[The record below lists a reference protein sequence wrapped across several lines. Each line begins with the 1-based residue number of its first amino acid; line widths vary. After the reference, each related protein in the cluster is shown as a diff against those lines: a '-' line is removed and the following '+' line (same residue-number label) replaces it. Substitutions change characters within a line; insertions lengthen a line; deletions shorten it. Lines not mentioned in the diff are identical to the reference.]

1 MIGHPQIL
9 FNFQSKLFYFLVY
22 LLYTHTHTHTH
33 SHTHTNTHSHTH
45 TCTHTHI
52 HIHTHTHIHIHTHTH
67 IHIHVHIH
75 ILTYMHTHTLTCT
88 HTFTYMHTHTFT
100 YTHAHS
106 CEAGDLAGKFGPLTM
121 DGQVDVTDT
130 TGQLVLNGRYSI
142 IGRSVVVHVQG
153 LECGTIRSVEDG
165 MCEQYSNCM
174 WCERYWD
181 FM

>member
-1 MIGHPQIL
+1 MHTSLAHIHPNAYTL
-9 FNFQSKLFYFLVY
+9 
-22 LLYTHTHTHTH
+22 THTP
-33 SHTHTNTHSHTH
+33 
-45 TCTHTHI
+45 
-52 HIHTHTHIHIHTHTH
+52 TH

-75 ILTYMHTHTLTCT
+75 TLTYMHTHS
-88 HTFTYMHTHTFT
+88 HAHTFT

-165 MCEQYSNCM
+165 MCERYSNCM
-174 WCERYWD
+174 
-181 FM
+181 